1 MEQVRPASAQA
12 HAPQKAQA
20 AAGAAHGKPPAAEAP
35 ASGAKDGFSLL
46 LAALGG
52 SVVLAGEA
60 QDDGL
65 PESAM
70 GPSES
75 TVGQPEI
82 EPAAAGTPL
91 LASGAQDASQQLP
104 QPLMGPAPALQQSG
118 KAADSAKATLVPP
131 GDLSTPLPLAEHL
144 HMLLN
149 QAQHALAGKG
159 SSPDSMVAETARSD
173 AAVRPLVGALRSSHG
188 AAGGALARLSGQSPE
203 TVAAAAGGADGASGK
218 DGAAGVHGMVLGAD
232 EAGALAVN
240 GKESL
245 PTSGSGHAA
254 GDPRVLLREGGALG
268 QWAGDTLA
276 HRAASAMPAA
286 VDAALAARPAR
297 TASESNAQAG
307 TQGGAGGEAGLQQ
320 APVPQGGAASDG
332 SALAGQDGQLPG
344 SFLDELGEQ
353 VAFWVHQKSQRAE
366 FTLDQAGQ
374 PVQVQVTLAGD
385 TAKVAFLSDDA
396 SVRQALDANMEDLRG
411 MLQEQGLALA
421 DVNVGVAGGRGE
433 GTAGDGQAG
442 HQGGRRGEAQVSV
455 PNAQAGAVRRSDG
468 QRALDIFV

>member
-20 AAGAAHGKPPAAEAP
+20 AAGAAHGKPSAAEAP

-60 QDDGL
+60 QGDGL

-70 GPSES
+70 DPSES
-75 TVGQPEI
+75 TVGQPET

-104 QPLMGPAPALQQSG
+104 QPQMGPAPALQQSG
-118 KAADSAKATLVPP
+118 TAADPAKATPGP
-131 GDLSTPLPLAEHL
+131 AGDLPAPLPLAEHL

-159 SSPDSMVAETARSD
+159 PSPDSMVAETARSD

-188 AAGGALARLSGQSPE
+188 ATGALARLSGQSPGA
-203 TVAAAAGGADGASGK
+203 VAAAAGGGDGSTSQGFTA
-218 DGAAGVHGMVLGAD
+218 GAHGMALGAD
-232 EAGALAVN
+232 DAGTLAVS
-240 GKESL
+240 GKEPL

-297 TASESNAQAG
+297 TASEGNAQAG

-320 APVPQGGAASDG
+320 APVQQGGVAGDG
-332 SALAGQDGQLPG
+332 SALAGQDGQLP
-344 SFLDELGEQ
+344 SNFLEKLGEQ

-385 TAKVAFLSDDA
+385 TAKVAFLSDHA

-433 GTAGDGQAG
+433 GAAGDGQAG
-442 HQGGRRGEAQVSV
+442 HQGSRRGEAQVSV
-455 PNAQAGAVRRSDG
+455 PNAQAGAARRSDG

>member
-20 AAGAAHGKPPAAEAP
+20 AAGAAHGKPSAAEAP

-60 QDDGL
+60 QGDGL

-70 GPSES
+70 DPSES
-75 TVGQPEI
+75 TVGQPET

-104 QPLMGPAPALQQSG
+104 QPQMGPAPALQQSG
-118 KAADSAKATLVPP
+118 TAADPAKATPGP
-131 GDLSTPLPLAEHL
+131 AGDLPAPLPLAEHL

-159 SSPDSMVAETARSD
+159 PSPDSMVAETARSD
-173 AAVRPLVGALRSSHG
+173 AAARPLVGALRSSHG
-188 AAGGALARLSGQSPE
+188 ATGALARLSGQSPGA
-203 TVAAAAGGADGASGK
+203 VAAAAGGAMVQPAKAVLPALMGWRWAQTMRAHLPSAAKSRCQRLAPATLRVIRACCCAKVARSVSGLVIRWPT
-218 DGAAGVHGMVLGAD
+218 GRPLPCPPRSMPPWRRVP
-232 EAGALAVN
+232 LA
-240 GKESL
+240 
-245 PTSGSGHAA
+245 PH
-254 GDPRVLLREGGALG
+254 PRATLRPVR
-268 QWAGDTLA
+268 
-276 HRAASAMPAA
+276 RAA
-286 VDAALAARPAR
+286 
-297 TASESNAQAG
+297 Q
-307 TQGGAGGEAGLQQ
+307 GEAGLQQ
-320 APVPQGGAASDG
+320 APVQQGGVAGDG

-344 SFLDELGEQ
+344 NFLEKLGEQ

-385 TAKVAFLSDDA
+385 TAKVAFLSDHA

-433 GTAGDGQAG
+433 GAAGDGQAG
-442 HQGGRRGEAQVSV
+442 HQGSRRGEAQVSV
-455 PNAQAGAVRRSDG
+455 PNAQAGAARRSDG